1 MPFILVMCDQYHTYF
16 ASICS
21 HQSLPTF
28 HCGALSLS
36 LSLSLSLCAR
46 ARTHTHTHTNGM
58 DLPQIITVVFL
69 QYSHY
74 TSQLL

>member
-1 MPFILVMCDQYHTYF
+1 MPFILVMCNQYRTYF
-16 ASICS
+16 VSISS

-28 HCGALSLS
+28 HCRFSLPPLPLLNS
-36 LSLSLSLCAR
+36 
-46 ARTHTHTHTNGM
+46 M
-58 DLPQIITVVFL
+58 DFPQIITVVFL